1 VESGRGF
8 SFAEWF
14 QVKRQRLNILADVL
28 NAAGKGARKTR
39 IMQNANLSFALLEK
53 YLGESMSLE
62 FLRPNH
68 FGYEITQKGQTFLE
82 QYNELHSRH
91 SQARKLLDSCISEW
105 QAFERSSMAPTNG
118 GVRCAQ
124 AKWIALEKKVRAD
137 SRLKKRSGR

>member
-1 VESGRGF
+1 
-8 SFAEWF
+8 
-14 QVKRQRLNILADVL
+14 VKRRRLNILADVL

-53 YLGESMSLE
+53 YLRESLNLG

-68 FGYEITQKGQTFLE
+68 FGYEITEKGQTFLE
-82 QYNELHSRH
+82 KYNELQGRH

-105 QAFERSSMAPTNG
+105 QALERASMPPTNG

-124 AKWIALEKKVRAD
+124 AKWIALEKRVRAD
-137 SRLKKRSGR
+137 PRLKKRFGR